1 MQRLVSQLRA
11 LWRFRII
18 CGGSTLLWTL
28 EQRGPR
34 SRAFPFV
41 TPGFV
46 LVPMVSVWLFGE
58 RIKRPSVLDAA
69 CILVGIVTIS
79 SSQSRA

>member
-1 MQRLVSQLRA
+1 
-11 LWRFRII
+11 
-18 CGGSTLLWTL
+18 
-28 EQRGPR
+28 
-34 SRAFPFV
+34 
-41 TPGFV
+41 
-46 LVPMVSVWLFGE
+46 MVSVWLFGE